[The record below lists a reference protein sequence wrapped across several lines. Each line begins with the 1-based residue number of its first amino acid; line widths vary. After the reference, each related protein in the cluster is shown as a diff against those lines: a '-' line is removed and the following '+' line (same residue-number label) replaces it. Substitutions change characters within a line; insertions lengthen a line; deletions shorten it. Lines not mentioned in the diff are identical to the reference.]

1 MISLHERLDQA
12 FKKAIKGQ
20 QHTVLSTLR
29 MLKTAV
35 RHKEVEVIHPL
46 SEAELLAVINS
57 QAKQRRDAIS
67 EYTKAG
73 RRDLANKEEEELSV
87 LLSFLP
93 TQLNPEEVEAEVVRI
108 VTQVGASS
116 PKDLGK
122 VMKTAMAELAG
133 KADGKVVQEIVRR
146 RLGGS

>member
-1 MISLHERLDQA
+1 MISLSEKLDQA

-20 QHTVLSTLR
+20 QQTVLSTLR

-35 RHKEVEVIHPL
+35 RHKEVELKHPL
-46 SEAELLAVINS
+46 SDAELLAVINS
-57 QAKQRRDAIS
+57 QAKQRREAIAEFS
-67 EYTKAG
+67 KAG
-73 RRDLANKEEEELSV
+73 RRDLATKEEEELQV

-93 TQLNPEEVEAEVVRI
+93 APLSPEEVEAAIVRI
-108 VTQVGASS
+108 IDQLGATT

-133 KADGKVVQEIVRR
+133 QTDGKVVQEIVRR
-146 RLGGS
+146 RLGA

>member
-1 MISLHERLDQA
+1 MISLNERLDQA
-12 FKKAIKGQ
+12 FKEAIKGQ

-29 MLKTAV
+29 MLKTAI
-35 RHKEVEVIHPL
+35 RHKEVEMKHPL

-57 QAKQRRDAIS
+57 QAKQRRDAIN

-73 RRDLANKEEEELSV
+73 RPDLASKEEEELGV

-93 TQLNPEEVEAEVVRI
+93 AQLSPEEVEAEVLRI
-108 VTQVGASS
+108 IAQVGATT

-133 KADGKVVQEIVRR
+133 RTDGKVVQEIVRR
-146 RLGGS
+146 RLGV

>member
-1 MISLHERLDQA
+1 MTSLHERLDQA

-20 QHTVLSTLR
+20 QQTVLATLR
-29 MLKTAV
+29 MLKTAI
-35 RHKEVEVIHPL
+35 RHKEVEVKHPL
-46 SEAELLAVINS
+46 NEAEILAAINS
-57 QAKQRRDAIS
+57 QAKQRRDAIA

-73 RRDLANKEEEELSV
+73 RPDLASKEEEELGV

-93 TQLNPEEVEAEVVRI
+93 AQLTPEELEAEVIRI
-108 VTQVGASS
+108 VTQVGADS

-133 KADGKVVQEIVRR
+133 RADGKLVQEIVRR
-146 RLGGS
+146 RLGG

>member
-1 MISLHERLDQA
+1 MILLQEQLDQA

-20 QHTVLSTLR
+20 QQTVLSTLR
-29 MLKTAV
+29 MLKSAI
-35 RHKEVEVIHPL
+35 RHKEVELKHPL
-46 SEAELLAVINS
+46 SEAELVAVINS
-57 QAKQRRDAIS
+57 QAKQRRDASS

-73 RRDLANKEEEELSV
+73 RQDLASKEEEELSV

-93 TQLNPEEVEAEVVRI
+93 AQLTPEAVEAEVVRI
-108 VTQVGASS
+108 ITQVGATS

-133 KADGKVVQEIVRR
+133 KTDGKVVQEIVRR
-146 RLGGS
+146 RLGV

>member
-20 QHTVLSTLR
+20 QQTVLSTLR

-35 RHKEVEVIHPL
+35 RHKEVEVKHPL
-46 SEAELLAVINS
+46 SEAELVAVINS
-57 QAKQRRDAIS
+57 QAKQRRDAIF
-67 EYTKAG
+67 EFTKAG
-73 RRDLANKEEEELSV
+73 RQDLANKEEEELSV

-93 TQLNPEEVEAEVVRI
+93 TQLNPAEVEAEVVRI
-108 VTQVGASS
+108 ITQVGAGS

-146 RLGGS
+146 RLGV